1 VRPLTLVVS
10 ISLFAGAAAA
20 QSAAKTS
27 AARPVPPLKRAA
39 TPTTAPITAVDLM
52 SRIYPYADDSMLG
65 REAGTVWNV
74 KATAFIADEARK
86 LGLEPAGDS
95 GTFFQAIPLIERV
108 LDSTAIV
115 SLGAAPL
122 VVGKDYVARDQGG
135 PMRSIDRVPVVYAG
149 AWGDSVLLAPE
160 QAAGKLVLVGAP
172 RQPPQGAPNWFVPR
186 AQVTRRYRDAAGIGL
201 LTFDLMPPD
210 VLGQLAATSVT
221 LKQEASAPGQVRG
234 VLPSYLYFSQA
245 AARAILGVNP
255 DSAAV
260 GKTGQPLAGTPLF
273 VERTKPARNVIAI
286 LPGADSALQGQL
298 VALGAHNDHVGFNRE
313 PVDHDS
319 LRAFNTAARA
329 LQIQSPAPPLA
340 ESRRAQIRVNVDS
353 LRRLRPVRLDSIYN
367 GADDDA
373 SGSMALLEIAES
385 FARGSAKPRRS
396 LLFVWHTAEEMGLF
410 GAQYFTEHPTV
421 PRDSIVA
428 QLNMDM
434 IGRGGRGEEALGGPR
449 YLQLI
454 GSRRLSTELGDL
466 VEQVNRRQT
475 PPFAID
481 YQYDAAGHPE
491 QYYCR
496 SDHYMYARYGIPVAF
511 FSTGDHQ
518 DYHQVTDEPQYLD
531 YEHLRRVTQLIHDVT
546 AAVANLEHRVV
557 VDQPKPDP
565 HGQCQQ

>member
-1 VRPLTLVVS
+1 
-10 ISLFAGAAAA
+10 
-20 QSAAKTS
+20 
-27 AARPVPPLKRAA
+27 
-39 TPTTAPITAVDLM
+39 
-52 SRIYPYADDSMLG
+52 
-65 REAGTVWNV
+65 
-74 KATAFIADEARK
+74 
-86 LGLEPAGDS
+86 
-95 GTFFQAIPLIERV
+95 
-108 LDSTAIV
+108 
-115 SLGAAPL
+115 
-122 VVGKDYVARDQGG
+122 
-135 PMRSIDRVPVVYAG
+135 
-149 AWGDSVLLAPE
+149 
-160 QAAGKLVLVGAP
+160 
-172 RQPPQGAPNWFVPR
+172 
-186 AQVTRRYRDAAGIGL
+186 
-201 LTFDLMPPD
+201 
-210 VLGQLAATSVT
+210 
-221 LKQEASAPGQVRG
+221 
-234 VLPSYLYFSQA
+234 
-245 AARAILGVNP
+245 
-255 DSAAV
+255 
-260 GKTGQPLAGTPLF
+260 
-273 VERTKPARNVIAI
+273 
-286 LPGADSALQGQL
+286 
-298 VALGAHNDHVGFNRE
+298 
-313 PVDHDS
+313 
-319 LRAFNTAARA
+319 
-329 LQIQSPAPPLA
+329 
-340 ESRRAQIRVNVDS
+340 
-353 LRRLRPVRLDSIYN
+353 
-367 GADDDA
+367 
-373 SGSMALLEIAES
+373 
-385 FARGSAKPRRS
+385 
-396 LLFVWHTAEEMGLF
+396 LFVWHTAEEMGLF